1 MTLIKTHQI
10 YLIQKFLKNLLK
22 IIIIFLCIIFIM
34 SLFEEINF
42 FKDTNEK
49 FYIPIFLSILNLPS
63 VLFEVFPFIFL
74 ISAILFFFEIFDADE
89 ISVLKTYGITNLK
102 ILKILTFTS
111 IIISILIITIFY
123 SFSTTLKTKYLET
136 KNKFSKDDKY
146 LAVITSNGLWIRDI
160 IDSNI
165 NFINADK
172 IKENHLLNV
181 TISKFDKNFK
191 LIHSLQ
197 AEKADIKKNK
207 WLLKNLVI
215 YSNNQKNRFDEV
227 EFNSNF
233 NLDKL
238 LSLFNNLSAL
248 SLFEIEKLKNDY
260 RLLGYSTD
268 LLDGFKLKIYTYPIY
283 LTFMLLIGS
292 ILMLNFNP
300 KRPKF
305 LQFIYGIL
313 ISVMIYYLNYFITNI
328 AETRN
333 FSYFIPTLSLQIF
346 LFLIILSNLI
356 KINEK

>member
-22 IIIIFLCIIFIM
+22 ITIIFLCIIFIM

-123 SFSTTLKTKYLET
+123 SFSTILKTKYLET

-260 RLLGYSTD
+260 ELLGYSTD

-313 ISVMIYYLNYFITNI
+313 ISVMIYYLNYFITSI